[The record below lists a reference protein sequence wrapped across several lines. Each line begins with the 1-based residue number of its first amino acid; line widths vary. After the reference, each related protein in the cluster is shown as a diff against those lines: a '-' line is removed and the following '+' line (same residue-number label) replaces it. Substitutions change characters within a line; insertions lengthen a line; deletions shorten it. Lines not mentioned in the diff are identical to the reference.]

1 MTIPVFLSKQRLQ
14 QYYLLMR
21 MNRPIGTWLL
31 MWPALW
37 ALWIAAEGIPP
48 LPLLLI
54 FSLGV
59 FVMRSAGCVIND
71 FADRKIDR
79 YVARTTNRPITSGK
93 VSSREALG
101 LFALLIGIAFT
112 LVLFL
117 NLYTILL
124 SVAALLLASIYPFM
138 KRYTHY
144 PQVVL
149 GMAFSWSIPMA
160 FAAQLERVPLIA
172 WVLYA
177 VTILWIV
184 AYDTMYAMVDREDDL
199 KIGVKSTAIVFAQAD
214 RLIIALLQLV
224 FLLGMLWIASYL
236 DAGLFFYLGL
246 LTAAG
251 FALYQQYLIR
261 NREPSACLQ
270 AFLNN
275 NWFGMLIFIGIF
287 LDYLSL

>member
-79 YVARTTNRPITSGK
+79 YVARTANRPMTSGK

-214 RLIIALLQLV
+214 RLIIALLQLA

-236 DAGLFFYLGL
+236 DAGVFFYLGL

-275 NWFGMLIFIGIF
+275 NWFGMFIFMGIF